1 MSRIRFALAVTAAV
15 AASGTAWAQ
24 AFPATEA
31 NMRQWG
37 VATLPEIDALG
48 SKLLPFYMPG
58 EGLTPVDTSKCAQAV
73 PLLIEFQHKT
83 LVAATLLQKMSEHL
97 VKIERVSALASL
109 QGEIARL
116 RDWGALA
123 LVDEGRCLAKGG
135 DRAEAGVRFA
145 QAIDLSTAGDG
156 GRQAL
161 NEIAKLL
168 EYAN

>member
-1 MSRIRFALAVTAAV
+1 MSKLAFALALTAAI
-15 AASGTAWAQ
+15 AASGAAGAQ
-24 AFPATEA
+24 GFPATEA
-31 NMRQWG
+31 NIRQWS

-48 SKLLPFYMPG
+48 AKLLPLYLPG

-97 VKIERVSALASL
+97 VKIERLSALASM

-123 LVDEGRCLAKGG
+123 LVDEGRCLAKAG
-135 DRAEAGVRFA
+135 DRTEAGIRFV

-161 NEIAKLL
+161 NELAKLL
-168 EYAN
+168 EYTN